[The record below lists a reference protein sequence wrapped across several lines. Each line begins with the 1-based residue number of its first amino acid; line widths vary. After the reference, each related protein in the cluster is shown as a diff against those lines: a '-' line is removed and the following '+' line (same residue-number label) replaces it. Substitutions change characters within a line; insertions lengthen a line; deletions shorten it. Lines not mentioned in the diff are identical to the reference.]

1 MPVLPGADPFSF
13 DGGPVGI
20 LLIHGFTGTPQS
32 LRPWGEHLA
41 AEGYTISCPRLPGH
55 GTVLAD
61 MNLTR
66 WPDWYGCVERVL
78 EELLGRCS
86 EVFVA
91 GLSMGGTLAIRLAE
105 QHGEDLSGVVLVNPS
120 LGTER
125 KDIAL
130 VKILAKVVP
139 SWKGMSNDIKKPGAR
154 EVAYPRVPL
163 KATVSLQ
170 ELWATTAAD
179 LAKVDL
185 PILTFRSTQ
194 DHVVE
199 PLSGRLLL
207 DGVRS
212 TDVTERLLHD
222 SYHVATLDND
232 AEQIFTESAA
242 WIASHAGAQAQS

>member
-66 WPDWYGCVERVL
+66 WPDWYGCVERVF
-78 EELLGRCS
+78 EELRGRCS

-105 QHGEDLSGVVLVNPS
+105 QHGEHLSGMVLVNPS

-139 SWKGMSNDIKKPGAR
+139 SWKGVSNDIKKPGAR

-163 KATVSLQ
+163 KAAVSLQ

-232 AEQIFTESAA
+232 AEEIFTETAA